1 MKKKKIKSIKTN
13 TNQMKDQDQRAGEKT
28 KMQVITYYK
37 VVITKKLETP
47 PVH

>member
-13 TNQMKDQDQRAGEKT
+13 TNQMKDQDQQAGEKAEV
-28 KMQVITYYK
+28 QVITSYM

-47 PVH
+47 PVR